1 MISFRPV
8 RALTSVAL
16 FVAIASVSTLGAC
29 GTEEGTA
36 CDRIAEACH
45 DKDTGSGKPHD
56 CHEAVEAA
64 GVTEA
69 ECAALEVDC
78 LAACE

>member
-1 MISFRPV
+1 MATFRSFR
-8 RALTSVAL
+8 ALSSVGL
-16 FVAIASVSTLGAC
+16 FLAVASLSSLGAC
-29 GTEEGTA
+29 DAEDETA
-36 CDRIAEACH
+36 CTRIADACH

-64 GVTEA
+64 GVTES

-78 LAACE
+78 LEACK